1 MNIDA
6 INFETQSQELL
17 NSSSS
22 INKNGTADFEKWLK
36 SEISEINTQIN
47 TADGKLQKLAT
58 GEYNNLHD
66 VMLSMEKAKISFQLG
81 LEVRNKLL
89 EGYQEIM
96 RMQV

>member
-6 INFETQSQELL
+6 INFETQSQQIQ
-17 NSSSS
+17 SPSAA
-22 INKNGTADFEKWLK
+22 NKTESADFEKWLK
-36 SEISEINTQIN
+36 SEISEINNQIN
-47 TADGKLQKLAT
+47 TADGKLQKLAI

-66 VMLSMEKAKISFQLG
+66 VMLSLEKAKISFQLG